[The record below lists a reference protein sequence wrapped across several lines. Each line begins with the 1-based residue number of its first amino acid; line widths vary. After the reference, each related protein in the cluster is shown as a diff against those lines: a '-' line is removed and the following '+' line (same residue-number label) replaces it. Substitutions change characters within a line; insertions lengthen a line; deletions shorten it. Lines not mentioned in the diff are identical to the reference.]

1 MTSSM
6 DPEMVTVQPWLL
18 GNFLQSTLYRSAN
31 GSISYPKGDIVCFCH
46 STSRQELQPEF
57 ECDKAPDTPFDKGD
71 DHCSGAEIYDLI
83 RSGQIYILEEQVM
96 RIKSLSAGLLALSVV
111 LVFSKSAPAQSSKLS
126 QLKLAVST
134 ATPHN
139 TPLWV
144 AKDKKIFEK
153 YGLDVQM
160 LFVMG
165 GSLVSQMLAAA
176 EIQVAANAPAALV
189 SLIAGGADIAMFLG
203 ISNTSPFSLITQPA
217 IKNATDLKGKR
228 LGTARFG
235 GSSHISALIALDH
248 LGLDP
253 KRDRII
259 LMQTGLDPER
269 MAALE
274 QKGLDAA
281 MLQRLATKTMISK
294 GYAQLLNLN
303 QAKIPYQNT
312 VLASRRDHM
321 AANPK
326 LYDSFIRAVVEGYA
340 YVFNKD
346 NKQAVKEVLAKNLR
360 LPNPDAAEDFYEEA
374 LEELDR
380 KPYPTVEG
388 TQTVIK
394 YVAEQNPKVAS
405 VKAERVVDS
414 SWLKKLEGE
423 GFFDKVYK
431 SK

>member
-1 MTSSM
+1 MILNPARWTI
-6 DPEMVTVQPWLL
+6 VLL
-18 GNFLQSTLYRSAN
+18 IVALIAPAN
-31 GSISYPKGDIVCFCH
+31 G
-46 STSRQELQPEF
+46 L
-57 ECDKAPDTPFDKGD
+57 
-71 DHCSGAEIYDLI
+71 
-83 RSGQIYILEEQVM
+83 GQ
-96 RIKSLSAGLLALSVV
+96 SARL
-111 LVFSKSAPAQSSKLS
+111 P
-126 QLKLAVST
+126 QLKMAVST

-144 AKDKKIFEK
+144 AKDKKLFEK
-153 YGLDVQM
+153 HGVDVQM
-160 LFVMG
+160 IFVMG
-165 GSLVSQMLAAA
+165 GALVSQMLAAG
-176 EIQVAANAPAALV
+176 EIQIAANAPAALL
-189 SLIAGGADIAMFLG
+189 SLISGGVDIAMFLG
-203 ISNTSPFSLITQPA
+203 ISNTSPFTLVSQPT
-217 IKNATDLKGKR
+217 IKTAADLRGKR

-248 LGLDP
+248 LKLDP

-281 MLQRLATKTMISK
+281 MLQRLATKTMLAK
-294 GYAQLLNLN
+294 GYTQLLNLN

-312 VLASRRDHM
+312 VLAARRDYM
-321 AANPK
+321 AANAK
-326 LYDSFIRAVVEGYA
+326 AFESFVRGVVEGYA
-340 YVFNKD
+340 YVFNKE

-360 LPNPDAAEDFYEEA
+360 LPNTDAAEDFYAEA

-405 VKAERVVDS
+405 IKAEKIIDA
-414 SWLKKLEGE
+414 SWLKKLDEE
-423 GFFDKVYK
+423 GFFAKLYKDK
-431 SK
+431 

>member
-1 MTSSM
+1 MTRK
-6 DPEMVTVQPWLL
+6 PLRAALTVL
-18 GNFLQSTLYRSAN
+18 
-31 GSISYPKGDIVCFCH
+31 
-46 STSRQELQPEF
+46 
-57 ECDKAPDTPFDKGD
+57 
-71 DHCSGAEIYDLI
+71 
-83 RSGQIYILEEQVM
+83 
-96 RIKSLSAGLLALSVV
+96 LLAFVTTS
-111 LVFSKSAPAQSSKLS
+111 LVQAQSSRPQ

-144 AKDKKIFEK
+144 ARDKKIFDK
-153 YGLDVQM
+153 HGVDVQL

-165 GSLVSQMLAAA
+165 GALVSQMLAAG
-176 EIQVAANAPAALV
+176 EIQIAANAPAALL
-189 SLIAGGADIAMFLG
+189 SLIANGVDVSMFLG
-203 ISNTSPFSLITQPA
+203 ISNTSPFALITQPN
-217 IKNATDLKGKR
+217 IKSAADLRGKR

-235 GSSHISALIALDH
+235 GSSHVSALIAIDH
-248 LGLDP
+248 LKLDI
-253 KRDRII
+253 KRDNII

-294 GYAQLLNLN
+294 GYTQLLNMN

-312 VLASRRDHM
+312 VLASRRDYM

-326 LYDSFIRAVVEGYA
+326 LYDSFIRALIEGYA
-340 YVFNKD
+340 YVFNKE

-360 LPNPDAAEDFYEEA
+360 LPNVDAAEDFYIEA

-380 KPYPTVEG
+380 KPYPTLEG
-388 TQTVIK
+388 TRTVIR

-405 VKAERVVDS
+405 VKAEQIVDT
-414 SWLKKLEGE
+414 SWLKKLDAE